1 MSKILKQKRI
11 IGFLVMLCLF
21 VLIMPINVTA
31 TGLSE
36 DTELILHYDGGK
48 NTFRIY
54 KIADFTVPDQYVVE
68 EKFQPYVGNV
78 TGMDRLKDLNTEEKK
93 MLAST
98 LRSLVIT
105 KGMEAD
111 CILETDEKGMLVWDN
126 IPMALY
132 LIVGDKTTDAEYVYT
147 PMPILLSVPYEIT
160 EGAWENNVEIIHNK
174 IEKKQKSISAQI
186 PVVMVWRNKPPGDEL
201 PESVEVA
208 IYKEDEPYDEE
219 EFSED
224 NNWSYTWEDLTPD
237 EEWNVEEDDDELPDG
252 YTYSY
257 VPEDDGIV
265 IINTYEEETEPERDE
280 KLPQTGQVWWP
291 VPVLALWGCTFYIMG
306 WAVNQ
311 KENSI
316 K

>member
-1 MSKILKQKRI
+1 
-11 IGFLVMLCLF
+11 
-21 VLIMPINVTA
+21 
-31 TGLSE
+31 
-36 DTELILHYDGGK
+36 
-48 NTFRIY
+48 
-54 KIADFTVPDQYVVE
+54 
-68 EKFQPYVGNV
+68 
-78 TGMDRLKDLNTEEKK
+78 
-93 MLAST
+93 
-98 LRSLVIT
+98 
-105 KGMEAD
+105 
-111 CILETDEKGMLVWDN
+111 
-126 IPMALY
+126 
-132 LIVGDKTTDAEYVYT
+132 
-147 PMPILLSVPYEIT
+147 
-160 EGAWENNVEIIHNK
+160 
-174 IEKKQKSISAQI
+174 
-186 PVVMVWRNKPPGDEL
+186 MVWRNKPPGDEL

-265 IINTYEEETEPERDE
+265 IINTYEEETEPELDE